1 MVDSSIGNEFCE
13 RLAYYGMSSN
23 LVLYFKNHLNQ
34 HSATASKNANN
45 WSGTCYI
52 TPLIGAFLADAY
64 LGRYRTIA
72 AFSIVYVIVSSNGLI
87 LHFETR
93 F

>member
-1 MVDSSIGNEFCE
+1 M
-13 RLAYYGMSSN
+13 
-23 LVLYFKNHLNQ
+23 LYFKNNLNQ

-72 AFSIVYVIVSSNGLI
+72 AFSIVYVFVSSNPLI
-87 LHFETR
+87 LLLDVVLVMIESMFKSD
-93 F
+93 